1 MFEDDFP
8 FPKVGYVS
16 SQEGTSN
23 PVSNL
28 WRGCNPSWWSQ
39 QKKTGLA
46 AQGGLDGGVGFVDD
60 FGDEFRI
67 LQGLRRSKSTLFDMV
82 TMLAEKC
89 MVSKKKWSTSRYI
102 PPFYAG
108 PLFSDSSD

>member
-1 MFEDDFP
+1 MIFLFP
-8 FPKVGYVS
+8 RWDTLVPRRVHQILFQICDVVATLHDEVNK
-16 SQEGTSN
+16 
-23 PVSNL
+23 
-28 WRGCNPSWWSQ
+28 
-39 QKKTGLA
+39 KKTGLA

-89 MVSKKKWSTSRYI
+89 MVSKKKMVNIAVYTTI
-102 PPFYAG
+102 LCGPPV
-108 PLFSDSSD
+108 